1 MEVHLHECQR
11 ERVAERHELAGAL
24 RGLDRRD
31 PGDRERIA
39 LRQRAQ
45 TSRGGFG
52 HADVAPRDRPASR
65 ERLATD
71 VHHAHLARR
80 LVDVRQLV
88 HRILLPILETA
99 VRITGAS

>member
-24 RGLDRRD
+24 RRLDRRD

-45 TSRGGFG
+45 TGRGGFG
-52 HADVAPRDRPASR
+52 HADVAPGYGPPSR
-65 ERLATD
+65 ERLAAD
-71 VHHAHLARR
+71 VHHPHLARG

-88 HRILLPILETA
+88 HRMLLPVLETE